1 MKNKKINILDNFQ
14 LDVDSSIPYYYQLKQ
29 FMIEKI
35 ESGEWEPS
43 QMLPYEKQLCLHFNV
58 SRAVIRQ
65 TLRELNNEGFI
76 FTRKGKG
83 TFIAEPQINE
93 DINQNL
99 IGFYETWTSLGYKV
113 ANTILELRKVKPSK
127 KVTDNLKLK
136 SNKEV
141 ILLKRLSR
149 LDDKPY
155 SISTNY
161 VPYER
166 LEGIL
171 NEDFTS
177 SGLYTILEQKYN
189 MELIYGESTIEIV
202 TATKEEAELLNVKMD
217 APLFF
222 LEGISFLKNE
232 KPLVFYQ
239 TSHIGEN
246 SKIRVQ
252 LKKSKKYQNKTK
264 VIK

>member
-1 MKNKKINILDNFQ
+1 MSYNDK
-14 LDVDSSIPYYYQLKQ
+14 
-29 FMIEKI
+29 
-35 ESGEWEPS
+35 
-43 QMLPYEKQLCLHFNV
+43 
-58 SRAVIRQ
+58 
-65 TLRELNNEGFI
+65 
-76 FTRKGKG
+76 
-83 TFIAEPQINE
+83 
-93 DINQNL
+93 
-99 IGFYETWTSLGYKV
+99 
-113 ANTILELRKVKPSK
+113 
-127 KVTDNLKLK
+127 
-136 SNKEV
+136 V

-222 LEGISFLKNE
+222 LEGISFLKND

-239 TSHIGEN
+239 TIHIGEN

-252 LKKSKKYQNKTK
+252 LKKSKKYQNKAK
-264 VIK
+264 IMK